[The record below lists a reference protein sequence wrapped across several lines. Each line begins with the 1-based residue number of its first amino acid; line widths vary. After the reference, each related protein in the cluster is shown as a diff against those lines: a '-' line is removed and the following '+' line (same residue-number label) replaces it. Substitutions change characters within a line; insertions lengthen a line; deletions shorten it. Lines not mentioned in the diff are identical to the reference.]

1 MQKLAI
7 NFFIIN
13 KNNYKRA
20 YLTGFFGS
28 YLVGG
33 GVDVVDR
40 VDKLDRDDREKK

>member
-1 MQKLAI
+1 LLELQEKIAAMQKLAI

-28 YLVGG
+28 YLPGE
-33 GVDVVDR
+33 
-40 VDKLDRDDREKK
+40 LTS